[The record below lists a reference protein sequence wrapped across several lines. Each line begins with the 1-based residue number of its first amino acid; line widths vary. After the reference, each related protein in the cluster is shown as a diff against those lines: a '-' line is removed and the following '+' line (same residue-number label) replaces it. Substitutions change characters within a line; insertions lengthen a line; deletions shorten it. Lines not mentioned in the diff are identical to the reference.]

1 MSGMIDEESIVID
14 AGSASVKIGY
24 SGEDT
29 PRSVFPSTVS
39 EDGDPVT
46 FEPES
51 GLGGGRRPEA
61 IERHEGELNLC
72 HPIQRG
78 VVAEDDWDKM
88 ERLWDAA
95 FGQEL
100 RAYPDSA
107 AGHGGISVLLT
118 EPPLNAVAHRE
129 KMAQIIFETFKAP
142 GLCIMNSASLSLFAS
157 GRTRGVVVECGA
169 GVSHAVPVFEA
180 SRAPRHAPCG
190 APRRAPRRAPRTTRD
205 RRRTRARASAT

>member
-1 MSGMIDEESIVID
+1 MSSFDEESIVID
-14 AGSASVKIGY
+14 AGSASVKVGY

-29 PRSVFPSTVS
+29 PRSVFPSTVI
-39 EDGDPVT
+39 EDG
-46 FEPES
+46 EPATHEPAES

-61 IERHEGELNLC
+61 IERHEGELHLC

-107 AGHGGISVLLT
+107 AGHGGMSVLLT

-180 SRAPRHAPCG
+180 SRAPRRAPRG